1 MTTHSIKA
9 QIMNILKQKKTL
21 FIGVI
26 LAITTVAATRKID
39 HGKYF
44 EISKNIEIF
53 TNLYKELNT
62 YYVDDLDPSKLMRT
76 GLDAM
81 LNSLDPYTNYISES
95 DIEGYRYITEGKY
108 NGVGAT
114 FDRAGEY
121 VFVVDPFEGSPA
133 QKAGLKAGDKILSVD
148 GRSAKGKKM
157 EELEDVL
164 KGAPGTDVELS
175 IARPTL
181 EGKDKELKIKI
192 VRDEVTEKNV
202 PYFGMLN
209 DHIGYIVLTT
219 FTRDA
224 GQNVANAFKELKEK
238 NPKLSGVIFDL
249 RGNGGGLLN
258 EAVNICNIWIPRS
271 EPVVVT
277 KGKVVDWD
285 RTFKTLNPSVDES
298 MPLAILVD
306 RGTASASEIV
316 SGALQDLD
324 RAVVIGQRSYGKG
337 LVQNMRDI
345 GYNSK
350 LKLTTAKYY
359 IPSGRCI
366 QAVRYEKGKPIEIP
380 DSLRATF
387 KTKDGRTVLDGGGIK
402 PDVILPNDN
411 DFGLMKSLRD
421 KFLIFDYATQ
431 FCLKHETIAAADEF
445 HFTEF
450 DDFVAFL
457 NSRNYKY
464 DSESEKLVQKLKEEA
479 VKEKYATAIEGEIR
493 DIEVKLRSDKKNDL
507 YKHKDEIV
515 NAIEKEIASRY
526 YFQKGEIKISLRND
540 LEVSQAIKLLDDQTK
555 FKSILNK

>member
-1 MTTHSIKA
+1 MKFINNR
-9 QIMNILKQKKTL
+9 NILL
-21 FIGVI
+21 LMVGFA
-26 LAITTVAATRKID
+26 LASMATAPAPD

-95 DIEGYRYITEGKY
+95 DIEGYRYIMEGKY

-114 FDRAGEY
+114 FEKSGDY
-121 VFVVDPFEGSPA
+121 IFVLDPFEGSPA
-133 QKAGLKAGDKILSVD
+133 QKAGVKAGDKILAID
-148 GRSAKGKKM
+148 GRVAKGKKIEDL
-157 EELEDVL
+157 EEAF
-164 KGAPGTDVELS
+164 KGAPGSEVELT

-181 EGKDKELKIKI
+181 DGRDKEMKIKI
-192 VRDEVTEKNV
+192 VRDEVAEKNV
-202 PYFGMLN
+202 PYYAMLN
-209 DHIGYIVLTT
+209 DHVGYIVLTT

-224 GQNVANAFKELKEK
+224 GQNVANAFRELKEK
-238 NPKLSGVIFDL
+238 NPGMNALVFDL
-249 RGNGGGLLN
+249 RDNGGGLLN
-258 EAVNICNIWIPRS
+258 EAVNICNIWIPKS

-285 RTFKTLNPSVDES
+285 HIFKTLNPPLDETI
-298 MPLAILVD
+298 PLAILVD

-324 RAVVIGQRSYGKG
+324 RAVVVGQRTYGKG

-387 KTKDGRTVLDGGGIK
+387 KTKDGRVVLDGGGVK
-402 PDVILPNDN
+402 PDVLLTNSSN
-411 DFGLMKSLRD
+411 YGLMKYLKE
-421 KFLIFDYATQ
+421 KFWLFDYATQ
-431 FCLKHETIAAADEF
+431 YCLKHDKIAPADEF
-445 HFTEF
+445 HFTDF
-450 DDFVAFL
+450 DDFIAFL
-457 NSRNYKY
+457 NARNFHY
-464 DSESEKLVQKLKEEA
+464 DSESEKLLQRLKEES
-479 VKEKYATAIEGEIR
+479 VKEKYAGTIESDLNAI
-493 DIEVKLRSDKKNDL
+493 DAKLKLDKKNDL
-507 YKHKDEIV
+507 FKHKDEIV
-515 NAIEKEIASRY
+515 SALEKEIAGRY

-540 LEVSQAIKLLDDQTK
+540 PEVSEAIKILDDQK
-555 FKSILNK
+555 QYKSLLKKE